1 MTWTWTQFANEK
13 AMKALSGKN
22 ENKEMYKKK
31 EPLTLKGMTDIE
43 SSLHA
48 I

>member
-1 MTWTWTQFANEK
+1 ME
-13 AMKALSGKN
+13 ALSGKN
-22 ENKEMYKKK
+22 ENKEMYKK